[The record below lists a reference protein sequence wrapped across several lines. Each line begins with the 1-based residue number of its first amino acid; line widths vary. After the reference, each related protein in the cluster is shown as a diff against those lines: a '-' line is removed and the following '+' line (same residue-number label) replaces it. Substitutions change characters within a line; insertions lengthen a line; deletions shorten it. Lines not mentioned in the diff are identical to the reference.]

1 MDHHTNAE
9 LDTAEELGA
18 QLTRLVRLVHRAKSQ
33 FTKKGPDGIEQSAY
47 AILFRLIQDGP
58 QRTGRLAEALHSEIS
73 TISRQSNA
81 LVQHGL
87 VERQADPDDGRAS
100 LLAPTAE
107 GQRIFRE
114 AHDQRARWLA
124 EVLADWSQAD
134 RQALTSLFAR
144 LNTDIEARTPSLAEP
159 TCAPQAKGGHE

>member
-1 MDHHTNAE
+1 MAHPPEAHPNTAAE
-9 LDTAEELGA
+9 LGV
-18 QLTRLVRLVHRAKSQ
+18 QLVRLVRLIHRVKSQ
-33 FTKKGPDGIEQSAY
+33 TGKKGPDGIEQSAY
-47 AILFRLIQDGP
+47 AILFHLVQDGP
-58 QRTGRLAEALHSEIS
+58 QRTGRLAESLHSEIS

-87 VERQADPDDGRAS
+87 VERQADPNDGRAC

-114 AHDQRARWLA
+114 AHDQRTRWLA

-134 RQALTSLFAR
+134 RLALNSLFAR
-144 LNTDIEARTPSLAEP
+144 LNTDIETRTPNLAEP
-159 TCAPQAKGGHE
+159 ACAPQAKGGHA

>member
-1 MDHHTNAE
+1 MAHPTDAE
-9 LDTAEELGA
+9 LNAEELGV
-18 QLTRLVRLVHRAKSQ
+18 QLVRLIRLIHRAKSQ
-33 FTKKGPDGIEQSAY
+33 IGKKGPDGIEQSAY
-47 AILFRLIQDGP
+47 AILFHLVQDGP
-58 QRTGRLAEALHSEIS
+58 QRTGRLAESLHSEIS

-87 VERQADPDDGRAS
+87 VRRESDPDDGRAC

-107 GQRIFRE
+107 GQRIFQE
-114 AHDQRARWLA
+114 ARAQRTRWLA

-144 LNTDIEARTPSLAEP
+144 LNTDIETRTPNLTEL